1 MAVMT
6 VYLLLVINGYLEKIS
21 EDTRISKASLI
32 LFTIYHLKFLA
43 TLPKGDNFMNIKDKI
58 YTLCAY
64 HGISRNALEKELG
77 FGSGTIA
84 RWGSSSPSVDKLQK
98 VADHFNV
105 SIDELIGREMG
116 IKKELPD
123 LTPKDEREIAN
134 QLENMMN
141 NLDDETAF
149 AAVGGTVEDENDR
162 ELLRTSLEMALR
174 VSKQIAK
181 KKYRKVQR

>member
-1 MAVMT
+1 
-6 VYLLLVINGYLEKIS
+6 
-21 EDTRISKASLI
+21 
-32 LFTIYHLKFLA
+32 
-43 TLPKGDNFMNIKDKI
+43 
-58 YTLCAY
+58 
-64 HGISRNALEKELG
+64 
-77 FGSGTIA
+77 
-84 RWGSSSPSVDKLQK
+84 
-98 VADHFNV
+98 
-105 SIDELIGREMG
+105 
-116 IKKELPD
+116 PD